1 MAEELK
7 KPTIVA
13 REREADRDGDRERER
28 EEGGRD
34 EAKGLPW
41 AHAYLSIYKWL
52 RYAARKEASVRRAPR
67 EREASVRK

>member
-13 REREADRDGDRERER
+13 RERERQTETETERER
-28 EEGGRD
+28 GGGRY

-52 RYAARKEASVRRAPR
+52 RYAARKEASVKRAPR